1 MQRNRNYHLPHE
13 QSEALTGVS
22 LRLSLFT
29 PVDALR
35 QRIGLA
41 GQAPDLGK
49 RYNIAPGQEV
59 AVLVERQGS
68 VRLARR
74 TWGLIPANA
83 HHAAVGAG
91 LHQVRRE
98 SLLELAAMR
107 ERLEQR
113 RCAVLADGFFLWQE
127 SPDGAQPWYFYLAS
141 REPFALAALWEL
153 WAPARK
159 DPIRSCTIV
168 TAPAN
173 QRVAPIQQRMPVIL
187 ARGALA
193 TWLDSGIREPDALL
207 ALCRPYAGEDL
218 EAHKVGLQ
226 VENEQHDS
234 LDVIDPIL

>member
-1 MQRNRNYHLPHE
+1 M
-13 QSEALTGVS
+13 S

-35 QRIGLA
+35 QRYGSA
-41 GQAPDLGK
+41 KSGPDLGK

-59 AVLVERQGS
+59 AVLLERHGT
-68 VRLARR
+68 VHLARR
-74 TWGLIPANA
+74 AWGLIPANA

-91 LHQVRRE
+91 LYQVRWE

-127 SPDGAQPWYFYLAS
+127 SPEGAQPWYLYLAS
-141 REPFALAALWEL
+141 REPFALVALWEL
-153 WAPARK
+153 WAPARE
-159 DPIRSCTIV
+159 DPIRSCAIV

-173 QRVAPIQQRMPVIL
+173 QRVAPIHQRMPVIL
-187 ARGALA
+187 TGGALA

-207 ALCRPYAGEDL
+207 PAGSLYVTFNKRRIDV
-218 EAHKVGLQ
+218 ATRRRRRGSNARSAAGRSWWVGTSARRSGPHSTGHS
-226 VENEQHDS
+226 N
-234 LDVIDPIL
+234 